1 MKNLIAA
8 FLFLSLFVTTAFAGN
23 APVNGRNANTV
34 EFASNGQ
41 TIGAFIQTA
50 AKEWKEDKFSGND
63 FNFTE
68 VMRDEWSV
76 YLRDASRGVNI
87 QLDLHTKKVMYSD
100 DQGNAFPLY
109 TVTRALN
116 KVNGYL
122 TCNVTFSAMAGGKK
136 LGTFAQVGAKQWKE
150 IAADPKGNDFNFT
163 EVARDQWSV
172 YLRDASRGVNIQ
184 LDLHTRKVMYNVDG
198 GSRVPLYKVMNAR

>member
-8 FLFLSLFVTTAFAGN
+8 FLFLSLFVTSAFAGT

-34 EFASNGQ
+34 EFASGGK
-41 TIGAFIQTA
+41 TIGAFIQVST
-50 AKEWKEDKFSGND
+50 KQWKEDKFSGND

-68 VMRDEWSV
+68 VMRDDWSV

-100 DQGNAFPLY
+100 DNGNAFPLY
-109 TVTRALN
+109 DVTRALN

-122 TCNVTFSAMAGGKK
+122 TCNVTFSALGGGKK
-136 LGTFAQVGAKQWKE
+136 LGTFAQTGAKQWKE
-150 IAADPKGNDFNFT
+150 ISADPKGNDFNFT

-198 GSRVPLYKVMNAR
+198 SSRVPLYKVMNAR